1 MKGHIIFQR
10 GDNSEI
16 AKIHWRN
23 FCFSRTTWPISTKL
37 STKHPLMMEIQVY
50 SKEGPYPFQREDS
63 KNTLTNFKIFISRT
77 TWLISI
83 KLNAK
88 YPWLKG
94 IQVCSNKWSCTFSR
108 RDNYEIVKIHWQNLK
123 SSSQNHGTNFHQ
135 IWHKASFGEGDS
147 SLFKWRTIQ
156 FSKVDNVLCFFISS

>member
-94 IQVCSNKWSCTFSR
+94 IQVCSNEGSRPFPR
-108 RDNYEIVKIHWQNLK
+108 RDNYEIAKIHWQYFKIFSYRTTGSIWTKLGRK
-123 SSSQNHGTNFHQ
+123 RPWVKGTQ
-135 IWHKASFGEGDS
+135 G
-147 SLFKWRTIQ
+147 
-156 FSKVDNVLCFFISS
+156 FIKYINI